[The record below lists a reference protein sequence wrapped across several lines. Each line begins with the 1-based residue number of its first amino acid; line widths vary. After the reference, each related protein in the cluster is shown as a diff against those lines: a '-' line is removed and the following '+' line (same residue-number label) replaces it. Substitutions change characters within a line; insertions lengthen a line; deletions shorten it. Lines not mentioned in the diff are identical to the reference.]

1 MADRHPDPNETN
13 EDAVGPPDPPEPGP
27 SDGSESR
34 ISRLIH
40 NALANYAGQFATIA
54 VALLLTP
61 ILLQGLGP
69 SMYGVWVLVVSI
81 QGLGG
86 LLDLGIAASVV
97 KFVAQHEALGEAGE
111 RNRVVSTTFYLHL
124 GIGFATFL
132 VLALFAQGGLPY
144 LNLLPAELAEA
155 RSALLVAG
163 AGLMLLLPLSV
174 PGNLLIGLRRY
185 QASNMVNI
193 VQSVGTAVAIV
204 IALSSG
210 AGPTGLILIS
220 TIGSVLGY
228 LVKWAYAARLLPDLR
243 VTFGLASWPTLRRVG
258 GYSGWLSVINAG
270 ERLFYSADSVLIA
283 AFLPVSAVASYN
295 IGFKPASAVG
305 YLSGPL
311 VSVFVPIASAM
322 NAREEAAAIRRLLV
336 DGTRAATA
344 LTLVGSIWLWT
355 FGSQLIELWVG
366 PGHGDSL
373 PVMSIFVG
381 VFLVSSFQNP
391 ASSILRGTG
400 EVRIFSL
407 AVLAEYAANVVL
419 SALLIP
425 RIGIAG
431 AAVGT
436 LIPALV
442 NDIVVIPWLACRVL
456 DIEYRAFL
464 ARTIPGCAGAAI
476 LTLAVLIPLS
486 NALASASLISVTV
499 GGLVTVLLF
508 GCAFALLGLGQG
520 ERRVLMAAVRASARR
535 LATGNQPGHDA

>member
-1 MADRHPDPNETN
+1 MTDLDLDPIHPNDG
-13 EDAVGPPDPPEPGP
+13 AIGPPDPR
-27 SDGSESR
+27 DGHAAGGGEGR
-34 ISRLIH
+34 IGRLIH
-40 NALANYAGQFATIA
+40 NALSNYAGQFATIV

-97 KFVAQHEALGEAGE
+97 KFVAQHEALGEANE

-124 GIGFATFL
+124 GIGFVTFV
-132 VLALFAQGGLPY
+132 VLGLFAWVGLPI

-155 RSALLVAG
+155 RSALLVAA
-163 AGLMLLLPLSV
+163 AGLMCLLPLSV

-185 QASNMVNI
+185 QSSNVVNI
-193 VQSVGTAVAIV
+193 VQSVGTAVVIV
-204 IALSSG
+204 IALEAG
-210 AGPTGLILIS
+210 AGPAGLILIS
-220 TIGSVLGY
+220 TIGSILGY

-243 VTFGLASWPTLRRVG
+243 VSFGLASWPTLRRVG

-270 ERLFYSADSVLIA
+270 ERLFYSADAVLIA

-295 IGFKPASAVG
+295 IGFKPASAVS

-311 VSVFVPIASAM
+311 VSVFVPTASAM
-322 NAREEAAAIRRLLV
+322 NAREEGAALRRLLV
-336 DGTRAATA
+336 DGTRAAAA

-355 FGSQLIELWVG
+355 FGSELIELWVG
-366 PGHGDSL
+366 PGHEESL

-400 EVRIFSL
+400 DVRTLSL
-407 AVLAEYAANVVL
+407 TVLAEYAANLAL
-419 SALLIP
+419 SAFLIP
-425 RIGIAG
+425 RMGIAG

-442 NDIVVIPWLACRVL
+442 NDIFVIPWLACRVL
-456 DIEYRAFL
+456 AVEYRSFL
-464 ARTIPGCAGAAI
+464 VRTIPGCAAAAI

-486 NALASASLISVTV
+486 NALSSTSLISVAI
-499 GGLVTVLLF
+499 GGLTTALLF
-508 GCAFALLGLGQG
+508 GCAYLLIGLGNG
-520 ERRVLMAAVRASARR
+520 ERRIVATALWASARR
-535 LATGNQPGHDA
+535 LTTGSQRGPDG